1 MTAVAVPGVL
11 DTARNNADWDFDLV
25 FCQGS
30 TDIVEDWSGSQVEVV
45 LWRKLAARSWRLVLS
60 SASGEGLLS
69 PTAFVNVQL
78 RVPAATLWAE
88 LPGGVYNGEVR
99 RIYPGGAIEFAA
111 TFQVVIETGEVAPG
125 GDAGGVS
132 GGDTAGGTVRLL
144 RQSSAVRVIRA
155 GGARGRNAKEVAIDG
170 EAAGLDPT
178 ASDGEFA
185 DWLRQPATDA
195 AADLGEAVTGGL
207 AQIETAGADG
217 VAAVNAAG
225 TSQVA
230 AVNAAGAAQISSVD
244 GAGSAQVAE
253 VDMAGFV
260 QVAAVNGAGDT
271 QVSLIISAGGVQV
284 VGAGSAGDIV
294 GDGVAD
300 VAAALQEYADN
311 DVGAEQALRLLPG
324 VYVIGSDITL
334 DCLVLFS
341 PGARLKPSSG
351 VTVHLAGGYDASDYQ
366 WVFDL
371 SAGGKV
377 TGDSAARGYTTDIH
391 FGAKGDAVT
400 DDSGAF
406 QAAVRYATRD
416 AIRYEFACGV
426 DIKLPMTGQNRR
438 WATTP
443 LVNRTIHV
451 FGGVAVDRSISGI
464 EIVIDDGQ
472 PAAIIIPYAGGN
484 SAPGGWTG
492 EYGLSLAALF
502 GGDETQT
509 FSGLRAQF
517 SDIHFRPATP
527 GGVKYGVWHNAVAFF
542 NRVSAENFESGGFF
556 AHAQT
561 SGAIDF
567 ETEAWSPDFF
577 AGRGVVWGNVN
588 QSRYVNCWARSTTN
602 GCGFIARGNNAGIVL
617 YDQCDASNNTG
628 AGFFENTSIG
638 CQYSKCTTAGNVQKV
653 EHGGVYYMALKPHL
667 SAAANEPGVGASW
680 TTYWMVLTTATI
692 GDVVWGLDVVYGP
705 SGAIN
710 VFPAASATYIDGHY
724 TEGGIEIGI
733 IGREKTTIVGGV
745 VTTSGR
751 VPYHPEFSQCNIVDG
766 ITPTFKE
773 FRGRNMAGDNYGA
786 SLGQRNNDT
795 GVLMTWGH
803 SGDSGSGGPTA
814 NMRMQWLSSRN
825 SYTVTRGTSTVVEEY
840 FTPATNS
847 GGYTGIETVA
857 FRNGVLLGGSAAAN
871 NVFSRVRAAN
881 NLAAITAATMG
892 PAVRGERWFYAQP
905 SPSGKTGA
913 VCTTAGTLGSTAVIK
928 EFGVIDA

>member
-1 MTAVAVPGVL
+1 MGGITDAAKQAYRDWNTDGVPSSGEHKPVKSDIRKIFPKIEVALGDIGMMGAITVAHATRAELLADTGQDEDTLALVYADSTSDYNRVYIWQSGEWVATGFISSAAALEAVLETAAQADIDIDEAVAAGLLAL
-11 DTARNNADWDFDLV
+11 DTSKDAGLDDL
-25 FCQGS
+25 
-30 TDIVEDWSGSQVEVV
+30 E
-45 LWRKLAARSWRLVLS
+45 AARVAAV
-60 SASGEGLLS
+60 SAVQAEMQYYD
-69 PTAFVNVQL
+69 FVDDDFYTGRAVTDEAGW
-78 RVPAATLWAE
+78 V
-88 LPGGVYNGEVR
+88 LPGSYIYQDGVVGPVR
-99 RIYPGGAIEFAA
+99 REIIPGADFSALGGI
-111 TFQVVIETGEVAPG
+111 QIVGE
-125 GDAGGVS
+125 S
-132 GGDTAGGTVRLL
+132 GGDH
-144 RQSSAVRVIRA
+144 
-155 GGARGRNAKEVAIDG
+155 
-170 EAAGLDPT
+170 GLVP
-178 ASDGEFA
+178 GFI
-185 DWLRQPATDA
+185 
-195 AADLGEAVTGGL
+195 GGL
-207 AQIETAGADG
+207 
-217 VAAVNAAG
+217 
-225 TSQVA
+225 
-230 AVNAAGAAQISSVD
+230 
-244 GAGSAQVAE
+244 
-253 VDMAGFV
+253 
-260 QVAAVNGAGDT
+260 
-271 QVSLIISAGGVQV
+271 GG
-284 VGAGSAGDIV
+284 
-294 GDGVAD
+294 GDGVTDFA
-300 VAAALQEYADN
+300 VALQSYADTY
-311 DVGAEQALRLLPG
+311 AASEQALRLLPG

-351 VTVHLAGGYDASDYQ
+351 VTIHLAGGYDATDYQ

-371 SAGGKV
+371 SAGGTV

-391 FGAKGDAVT
+391 FGAVGDAVT

-484 SAPGGWTG
+484 SAPGGWAG
-492 EYGLSLAALF
+492 EYGLSLKALF

-517 SDIHFRPATP
+517 SDLHFRPATP

-567 ETEAWSPDFF
+567 ETETWSPDFF

-602 GCGFIARGNNAGIVL
+602 GCGFISRGNNAGIVL

-692 GDVVWGLDVVYGP
+692 GDVVWALDVVYGP

-710 VFPAASATYIDGHY
+710 VLPAASATYIDGHY

-733 IGREKTTIVGGV
+733 IGREKTTIIGGV
-745 VTTSGR
+745 ATTAGR
-751 VPYHPEFSQCNIVDG
+751 VPYHPEFSQCNVVDG
-766 ITPTFKE
+766 IFPTFKE
-773 FRGRNMAGDNYGA
+773 FRGRNMAGDNYGT

-795 GVLMTWGH
+795 GVLMAWGH
-803 SGDSGSGGPTA
+803 SGDAGSGGPVA
-814 NMRMQWLSSRN
+814 NMRMQWSSSRN
-825 SYTVTRGTSTVVEEY
+825 SYTVTRGTSTVVMEY

-847 GGYTGIETVA
+847 GGYTGIETIA
-857 FRNGVLLGGSAAAN
+857 FRTGVLLGGNAAAN
-871 NVFSRVRAAN
+871 NVFCRVRAAN
-881 NLAAITAATMG
+881 NLAAITDAVMG
-892 PAVRGERWFYAQP
+892 GAVRGDRWFYAQP

-913 VCTTAGTLGSTAVIK
+913 VCTTAGTIGSTAVLK